1 MDGSPCHQG
10 QGTDNGHLCA
20 SAPYRSLS
28 LHRQKTCKGIEVT
41 KYDLIDPTKSL
52 YYPACIGVKT
62 GYTNAAG
69 KCPISCGA
77 YNNTAVVVVVL
88 GSTGSKVWGESL
100 KYLKWALGIA

>member
-1 MDGSPCHQG
+1 MALDLLINTPQYTFVKADGSTKLIRSTNKLLGKYPWVQG
-10 QGTDNGHLCA
+10 M
-20 SAPYRSLS
+20 
-28 LHRQKTCKGIEVT
+28 
-41 KYDLIDPTKSL
+41 
-52 YYPACIGVKT
+52 KT

-69 KCPISCGA
+69 KCLISCGA